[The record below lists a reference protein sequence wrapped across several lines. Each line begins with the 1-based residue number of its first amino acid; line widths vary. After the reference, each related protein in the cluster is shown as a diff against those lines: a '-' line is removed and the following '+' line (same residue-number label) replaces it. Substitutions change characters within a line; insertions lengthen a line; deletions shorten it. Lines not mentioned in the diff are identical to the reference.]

1 MSMAK
6 IHTLVSWIG
15 ATDLNAAS
23 GNVEGEAFG
32 PTAATLQAEAFDA
45 VELLYDY
52 PEYQV
57 KPFLGWLP
65 KLESGSPPI
74 LMY

>member
-32 PTAATLQAEAFDA
+32 PIAATLQAEAFDF
-45 VELLYDY
+45 VELLYNY
-52 PEYQV
+52 SEEQV
-57 KPFLGWLP
+57 KPYLLWLP
-65 KLESGSPPI
+65 KLVSGSPPF
-74 LMY
+74 